1 MFGKPGYVFKPSG
14 TPFEVEFPQGM
25 KGKVS
30 TYFGPDLSTDP
41 DKREI
46 CTLDVTGGTGNVIL
60 RVAILQGESPQELGR
75 DPILL
80 KYDDQADQWPR
91 DSIQNQK
98 YIPLKD
104 LPWPGFIE
112 AEIPTGDPAIAVG

>member
-46 CTLDVTGGTGNVIL
+46 AE
-60 RVAILQGESPQELGR
+60 RVHGFHKDYYPVARTIDGCVDISTELQME
-75 DPILL
+75 D
-80 KYDDQADQWPR
+80 A
-91 DSIQNQK
+91 
-98 YIPLKD
+98 
-104 LPWPGFIE
+104 
-112 AEIPTGDPAIAVG
+112 